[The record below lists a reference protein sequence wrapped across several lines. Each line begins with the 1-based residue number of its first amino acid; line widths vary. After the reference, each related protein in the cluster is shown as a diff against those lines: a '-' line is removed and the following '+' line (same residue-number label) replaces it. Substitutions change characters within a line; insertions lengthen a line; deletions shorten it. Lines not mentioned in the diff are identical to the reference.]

1 MTNLRFYALQDLKTG
16 IISMFSTALND
27 EFALQFYVQSINDIF
42 KKLKGEKDRIQF
54 LNSVHNS
61 KLVRLADID
70 CAKPEIVQNF
80 AFIADF
86 NDLVLEKDK
95 RIKCS
100 IKIICTNTRTTR
112 HRTKFRNNTFF
123 Y

>member
-95 RIKCS
+95 KEN
-100 IKIICTNTRTTR
+100 KE
-112 HRTKFRNNTFF
+112 KNNGESK
-123 Y
+123 

>member
-27 EFALQFYVQSINDIF
+27 EFALQFYLQSINDIF

-86 NDLVLEKDK
+86 NDLVLDKGINENKEK
-95 RIKCS
+95 
-100 IKIICTNTRTTR
+100 
-112 HRTKFRNNTFF
+112 NNGESK
-123 Y
+123 